1 MCSLLLKAKILFWY
15 KEKDKEPEMR
25 FKKKTFDDAL
35 LLIPSYTEGIE
46 AEVSKLKDPSIKCLR
61 SNKAAPPKKKQWF
74 IRIGCTAVATRNW
87 IAHQSAAKQ
96 VAQCQRPPRAS
107 VNLSRVLFMECS
119 IVFNE
124 LDKAHSNTYEPVA
137 ITPSEEGQQHPVAS
151 VAASWL
157 NHCEIRTMVE
167 TGQVTPGVLQVVE
180 RAELMYQKGLV
191 GCTFVG

>member
-1 MCSLLLKAKILFWY
+1 MRLK
-15 KEKDKEPEMR
+15 KD
-25 FKKKTFDDAL
+25 TFVNAL
-35 LLIPSYTEGIE
+35 LLIPIYTEGIE
-46 AEVSKLKDPSIKCLR
+46 AVSSRLDDPSIKCLR

-124 LDKAHSNTYEPVA
+124 LDKH
-137 ITPSEEGQQHPVAS
+137 TP
-151 VAASWL
+151 
-157 NHCEIRTMVE
+157 I
-167 TGQVTPGVLQVVE
+167 
-180 RAELMYQKGLV
+180 LMNLLLSPHLKKDSSIE
-191 GCTFVG
+191 